1 MEKGATQPIIIIK
14 KKGHGHGHHGGSWK
28 VALADFM
35 TAMMAFFL
43 LMWLLGSTSE
53 NEQKAIAGYFQ
64 DPGSEYVVGEGG
76 ADLGLITQDQ
86 PLQQSQSDQPENEDA
101 SNKEGYK
108 DNTKPETAE
117 NVPEDELKR
126 QLEKRE
132 QEQLDELKK
141 KLEQEINALDSV
153 FQQIKDQIL
162 IDFTALGLRIQIV
175 DKDQRPMFDV
185 GSANLKSYSVDV
197 LHALAPILNKV
208 QNKISVTGHTDATP
222 YGANATYTNWELSA
236 DRANAA
242 RRALLEGSYPE
253 GKVATVQGMGSAAP
267 YLIDK
272 PTEPINRRIAIIV
285 LKKAVAEALTN
296 GGMGLDGQQ
305 LIKQGGGSFDNY
317 SESRSAN
324 PFLSPDE
331 VDNAVDSGLDG
342 KQVIEQRGSNKPTTN
357 QQGTSQSNGNN
368 STRSSASPVPSAST
382 PSFPIEQKPLLSP
395 DEIESAIDSS
405 E

>member
-1 MEKGATQPIIIIK
+1 MEKGAATQPIIVK
-14 KKGHGHGHHGGSWK
+14 KKKHGHGHHGGSWK

-53 NEQKAIAGYFQ
+53 SEQKAIAGYFQ
-64 DPGSEYVVGEGG
+64 DPGSEFVVGEGG
-76 ADLGLITQDQ
+76 ADLGLISQDQ
-86 PLQQSQSDQPENEDA
+86 PQKQSQSDQPESEDS
-101 SNKEGYK
+101 SNKEGYA
-108 DNTKPETAE
+108 DNTQPEKAE
-117 NVPEDELKR
+117 HVPEDELKKE
-126 QLEKRE
+126 LEKRE

-141 KLEQEINALDSV
+141 QLEQEINALDSV
-153 FQQIKDQIL
+153 FQQIKDQII

-185 GSANLKSYSVDV
+185 GSANLKSYSAEV
-197 LHALAPILNKV
+197 LNALAPILNKV

-222 YGANATYTNWELSA
+222 YGVNATYTNWELSA

-253 GKVATVQGMGSAAP
+253 SKVATVQGMGSAAP
-267 YLIDK
+267 FLIDK
-272 PTEPINRRIAIIV
+272 PYEPINRRIAIIV

-305 LIKQGGGSFDNY
+305 LLDQGGAIRMDN
-317 SESRSAN
+317 SSRRAKPAN

-331 VDNAVDSGLDG
+331 VDTAVDSGLDG
-342 KQVIEQRGSNKPTTN
+342 QQVMEQRGNK
-357 QQGTSQSNGNN
+357 N
-368 STRSSASPVPSAST
+368 SVRSSVSPAPTPKPAPSNSAPS
-382 PSFPIEQKPLLSP
+382 SFPAEQRPVLSP
-395 DEIESAIDSS
+395 DEIDNAIDAAQ
-405 E
+405 

>member
-1 MEKGATQPIIIIK
+1 MEKGAAPQPIIIK
-14 KKGHGHGHHGGSWK
+14 KKKHGHGHHGGSWK

-43 LMWLLGSTSE
+43 LMWLLGSTSQ
-53 NEQKAIAGYFQ
+53 NEQQAIAGYFQ

-101 SNKEGYK
+101 SDKEGYK

-117 NVPEDELKR
+117 NVPEDELKK

-185 GSANLKSYSVDV
+185 GSANLKPYSVDV
-197 LHALAPILNKV
+197 LHELAPILDKV

-253 GKVATVQGMGSAAP
+253 SKVATVQGMGSAAP
-267 YLIDK
+267 YLIDQ

-305 LIKQGGGSFDNY
+305 LINQDGGKSGNSRFEN
-317 SESRSAN
+317 STGSRSTN
-324 PFLSPDE
+324 PFLSADE
-331 VDNAVDSGLDG
+331 VDNAVDSGLDRQ
-342 KQVIEQRGSNKPTTN
+342 QVMDQRGNNKTRKSTPAAS
-357 QQGTSQSNGNN
+357 TSA
-368 STRSSASPVPSAST
+368 SSAT
-382 PSFPIEQKPLLSP
+382 GISFPVEQKPVLSP
-395 DEIESAIDSS
+395 DEIDNAIDSAQ
-405 E
+405 